1 MFESSPSVGLENDSD
16 VYGGNP
22 LWHFDQRLGREFDIS
37 ASLPSMG
44 LAPLIDLSCLRRSLS

>member
-1 MFESSPSVGLENDSD
+1 MFELSPSVGPESDSG

-44 LAPLIDLSCLRRSLS
+44 LAPLIDLC